1 MSNVIEYDQKK
12 QANISKIIE
21 NFPMQ
26 SRINTFQEKLAE
38 NENAY
43 TSING
48 PSFQEMT
55 KRAQSKK
62 QKIME
67 AKLYQDQ

>member
-1 MSNVIEYDQKK
+1 
-12 QANISKIIE
+12 
-21 NFPMQ
+21 MQ